1 MNEDKFKRRVI
12 AFTVGAVL
20 LVIILVS
27 VLFYQLISISVERK
41 KLRQLDAKIIE
52 YNQLKE
58 DADKELEAYDSY
70 WWIVQRARELGYSF
84 DGEKLYK

>member
-1 MNEDKFKRRVI
+1 MNEDKFKRRVV

-20 LVIILVS
+20 LVVILVS
-27 VLFYQLISISVERK
+27 VLVYQLISFSIEK
-41 KLRQLDAKIIE
+41 KKNRELDAKIAE
-52 YNQLKE
+52 YVQLKE